1 MAIFHPKV
9 LTGYSCLMMSRI
21 GIIEIFILALY
32 LIFFAGGVL
41 ALYFIVKLAIK
52 NAIKELKRDGTL

>member
-1 MAIFHPKV
+1 MALQVHK
-9 LTGYSCLMMSRI
+9 TGGDSQMMGRI

-41 ALYFIVKLAIK
+41 ALYFLVKLAIK
-52 NAIKELKRDGTL
+52 NAIKELKKDGTL